1 MIRSEDFHAKHP
13 YRAYVGWALFYI
25 VLILAAV
32 FIFLQFASSLHTQ
45 SVPQGSVTLKIPY
58 AKYLSGEAITFSV
71 TNNYNSTISITNNC
85 PQEPL
90 AVYRQINKTWRRTHA
105 TSKVNTCSEKLR
117 TITIEPGQTV
127 SGSYKNWPGL
137 FKTPGKYRVAV
148 FVQYFGAVA
157 YQDVIIVKR
166 PKTSASSTSSG
177 SSTTKTIVVP
187 GSSSA
192 NSSSSAG
199 NQTNDNDNDDQPAAV
214 QPPTQSSQ
222 SATIPVGGKGTV
234 VLSYTSSQITVV
246 SVTPNAG
253 CSYEGTRPGFIGSF
267 IEITFKCG
275 GETQLQAWLSGGALR
290 TKIEND

>member
-45 SVPQGSVTLKIPY
+45 SVPQGSVALKIPY

-90 AVYRQINKTWRRTHA
+90 AVYRQVNKVWRRTHA

-117 TITIEPGQTV
+117 TITIEPGRTV

-157 YQDVIIVKR
+157 YQDVTIVKR
-166 PKTSASSTSSG
+166 PKTPTSSSG
-177 SSTTKTIVVP
+177 STSTKTIVLP
-187 GSSSA
+187 GSSST
-192 NSSSSAG
+192 NSSQTTN
-199 NQTNDNDNDDQPAAV
+199 NQSNDTDNDEQPAVVAP
-214 QPPTQSSQ
+214 PPTQSSQ

-234 VLSYTSSQITVV
+234 VLSYTSTQITVV
-246 SVTPNAG
+246 SVTPNSG
-253 CSYEGTRPGFIGSF
+253 CSYEGRRPGFVGSF

-275 GETQLQAWLSGGALR
+275 GETQLQAWLSGGTLR